1 MYRVLRMEPRTPGAD
16 SSDMT
21 SAAQRLNTGALAQQA
36 LPADVLHWPHY
47 CETRDAIGYQVRPIR
62 PDDAHRDRRFLE
74 GLSDASRVLGP
85 SHEPSADLLNR
96 MVRANYRREMALV
109 ATLGAGATEAIIGIA
124 RYGGNPAFCELA
136 IAVAD
141 EWQSR
146 GVGYTLLQLLFAHA
160 KNHGVRRLYCLTL
173 ANNIRMLKVAAHL
186 QMTLRRSSAD
196 DTIVEAWRTL

>member
-1 MYRVLRMEPRTPGAD
+1 MEPHIVGAD
-16 SSDMT
+16 PIDMT

-36 LPADVLHWPHY
+36 LPADVLLHWPHS
-47 CETRDAIGYQVRPIR
+47 CETRDAFGYQVRPIR
-62 PDDAHRDRRFLE
+62 PDDAQRDRRFIE
-74 GLSDASRVLGP
+74 GLSDASRVMGP
-85 SHEPSADLLNR
+85 SHEPAADLLNQ

-109 ATLGAGATEAIIGIA
+109 ATIGEGPTEMIIAIA

-146 GVGYTLLQLLFAHA
+146 GVGSTLLQLLFAHA
-160 KNHGVRRLYCLTL
+160 KTHGVRRLYCLTL
-173 ANNIRMLKVAAHL
+173 DNNIRMLKVAAHL

-196 DTIVEAWRTL
+196 EAIVEAWRTL